1 MNKSILGIHSCYGCG
16 VCALACG
23 KEIIDIRLNADGFYE
38 PCLTDASK
46 CVDCGLCREVCSYC
60 HEETALQ
67 EAPKASFGAWSK
79 EEGVRRVSASGG
91 AGFEIGRYLIGHGY
105 KAVAVK
111 YDAEVQ
117 CAKHYVAETAEN
129 FVDSMGSKY
138 IQSYTLDGFKAVNR
152 KDRWLITGTPCQ
164 IDSFRRYIKKFRC
177 EDNFILMD
185 FFCHGVPSAFIWKK
199 YLREVQAKLGE
210 VDYVAWRNKL
220 NGWHDSWAMVLD
232 GEKNQGEIVDW
243 HDSYNLLIKEKKGF
257 VNSRWTKGDYF
268 YNMFLGNNC
277 LGKACYKHCKFKYNH
292 SSADIRIGDMWGD
305 TYKDNEK
312 GVTACVAFTEMGLD
326 VLQHCNC
333 ELVEYPFEQVAEG
346 QIKQPI
352 CYPGWGW
359 NIVVALSKCSSVSM
373 KTLVLASR
381 IVGKLNRIINKVK

>member
-1 MNKSILGIHSCYGCG
+1 MNNISNIHSCYGCG

-23 KEIIDIRLNADGFYE
+23 KKIIDIRLNADGFYE

-60 HEETALQ
+60 HEETALHDP
-67 EAPKASFGAWSK
+67 PKASFGAWSK

-91 AGFEIGRYLIGHGY
+91 VGFEIGRYLIGHGY

-111 YDAEVQ
+111 YDAEAQ
-117 CAKHYVAETAEN
+117 CAKHYVAETVEN
-129 FVDSMGSKY
+129 LVDSMGSKY

-185 FFCHGVPSAFIWKK
+185 FFCHGVPSAYIWGK
-199 YLREVQAKLGE
+199 YLKEMQAKLGD

-232 GEKNQGEIVDW
+232 GKEEQGEIVDW

-257 VNSRWTKGDYF
+257 VNSRMTQGDTF
-268 YNMFLGNNC
+268 YSMFLGNNC

-305 TYKDNEK
+305 TYKNNEK
-312 GVTACVAFTEMGLD
+312 GVTACVTFTNKGLD
-326 VLQHCNC
+326 VLKQSNC
-333 ELVEYPFEQVAEG
+333 HLTPFPFGQVAEG
-346 QIKQPI
+346 QIKEPI
-352 CYPGWGW
+352 KYPKIGWGW
-359 NIVVALSKCSSVSM
+359 LISLAKNEMVSM
-373 KTLVLASR
+373 RTLVLLSR
-381 IVGKLNRIINKVK
+381 IVGKINRVLGITR